1 MGMNATKAIVL
12 QRTMKYPYRNGK
24 ETRKMRRF
32 LKLSYN
38 NPSLEEIR
46 DIEELFTF

>member
-24 ETRKMRRF
+24 ETRKMKRF

-38 NPSLEEIR
+38 NPSHEEIMS
-46 DIEELFTF
+46 IENLFSR